1 MPGDPTFE
9 SRLWRASLT
18 TLGLFTVAC
27 GAVLVHSLWKLVR
40 G

>member
-9 SRLWRASLT
+9 SRLWRISLAI
-18 TLGLFTVAC
+18 LGLFTVAC